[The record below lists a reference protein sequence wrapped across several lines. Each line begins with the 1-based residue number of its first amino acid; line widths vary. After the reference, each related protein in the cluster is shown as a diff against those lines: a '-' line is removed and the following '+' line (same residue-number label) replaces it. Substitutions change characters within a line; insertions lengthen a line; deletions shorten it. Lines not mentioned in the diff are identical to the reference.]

1 MLKKQMKGQCG
12 VSVWDK
18 AKQGRSHLNQ
28 GKVQQEISGGFPGDS
43 VGKDSTSQ
51 CGRPGFDSWV
61 GNIPWRRACQAT
73 LVFSPGESS
82 MERSLEG
89 CSPWGHRIGH
99 DWTTKYN
106 IQHSTG
112 FVTWS
117 EFCKCHSH
125 FCVGNVN
132 ECQILISLMLFQRL
146 PCFLFISF
154 DYQMICWTFD

>member
-1 MLKKQMKGQCG
+1 MRKKQMKGQCG

-18 AKQGRSHLNQ
+18 AKQGRRHLNQ
-28 GKVQQEISGGFPGDS
+28 GKVQQEASAGFPGDL
-43 VGKDSTSQ
+43 VGKESMP
-51 CGRPGFDSWV
+51 CGRPGFDPWV
-61 GNIPWRRACQAT
+61 GKIPWRRVWQAT
-73 LVFSPGESS
+73 PVFLPGESPRSEEPGRLQS
-82 MERSLEG
+82 MGLQRV
-89 CSPWGHRIGH
+89 RH
-99 DWTTKYN
+99 DWATKYN

-117 EFCKCHSH
+117 DLSNCHSH

-132 ECQILISLMLFQRL
+132 ECQISISLMLFQRL